1 MSPLELLILPDLET
15 PETVPDVAIVP
26 ANACLSCP
34 QNPYATGSGH
44 SSHPPEAGSPPV
56 WWSWTQKQ
64 ARETNR
70 ALLEKITSL
79 EAENRALKQQIF
91 GRKSEQGKGR
101 GFDPGLSPKEA
112 GPPRSKGH
120 QPGRKSPGRTIHST
134 LPAVVET
141 HDLPSD
147 RKCCPGC
154 FRPFASYGS
163 PETSEILEVE
173 VRPHRRVI
181 RRPRYRKTCS
191 CPGTRSPVLAPPAP
205 RLVPRGKLGISVWVW
220 VLVDKFAF
228 HRPTARLLK
237 DLRLLGLPLSQ
248 GTVTD
253 GLRRLAPFFE
263 PLYQAVVAKS
273 RTASFS
279 QADETRYLVF
289 EASEGKANNKW
300 WLWILL
306 TADAIVYVVD
316 PTRSATV
323 PLAHFS
329 GRSGILV
336 VDRYSSYKAMARKN
350 VGMVLAFCWAH
361 VRRDFIVAL
370 TKRPERKAWAGFW
383 LDSIGTLYRLAE
395 DPEVRVANHGPIRDH
410 LAFMRSRA
418 EKERDDLTL
427 PAECRKPATS
437 LLAHWDGLTVFLDH
451 PEVPLDNNASE
462 RGLRGPVVGR
472 KNFWGFGKKWSAE
485 LSVFLY
491 TLFATWSLSGLNLRT
506 VLSDYLSVCAPL
518 GKAPEDLRPW
528 LPWEM
533 SPGRKEVLSR
543 SSSSPEREESG

>member
-1 MSPLELLILPDLET
+1 MSPLELLTLPEIET
-15 PETVPDVAIVP
+15 PETVPEVAIVP
-26 ANACLSCP
+26 TNPCLSCP
-34 QNPYATGSGH
+34 HNPYATGRGH
-44 SSHPPEAGSPPV
+44 TSHPPEAGSPPG
-56 WWSWTQKQ
+56 WWKWTQKQ

-70 ALLEKITSL
+70 ALLEKVSSL
-79 EAENRALKQQIF
+79 EAEVRALKQQLY
-91 GRKSEQGKGR
+91 GRKSEQGKSGAV
-101 GFDPGLSPKEA
+101 GPGLSPKEA
-112 GPPRSKGH
+112 GPPRSKG
-120 QPGRKSPGRTIHST
+120 QQSGRRSSGRTIHQT

-141 HDLPSD
+141 HDLPPD
-147 RKCCPGC
+147 QKCCPGC
-154 FRPFASYGS
+154 RKPFATYGS
-163 PETSEILEVE
+163 PETSEILEVD
-173 VRPHRRVI
+173 VRAHRRIV

-191 CPGTRSPVLAPPAP
+191 CPDTRSPVLSLPAP

-253 GLRRLAPFFE
+253 GLRRLTPFFE
-263 PLYQAVVAKS
+263 PLYRAIVEKS

-289 EASEGKANNKW
+289 EASRGKANNKW

-306 TADAIVYVVD
+306 TVDAIVYVVD
-316 PTRSATV
+316 PTRSAQV
-323 PLAHFS
+323 PLEHFS
-329 GRSGILV
+329 GRSGVLV
-336 VDRYSSYKAMARKN
+336 VDRYSAYKAMARKN
-350 VGMVLAFCWAH
+350 AGMILAFCWAH
-361 VRRDFIVAL
+361 VRRDFIAAL
-370 TKRPERKAWAGFW
+370 TKRPDRKAWADFW
-383 LDSIGTLYRLAE
+383 LESIGTLYRLAE
-395 DPEVRVANHGPIRDH
+395 DPEDRVANRGELLDH
-410 LAFMRSRA
+410 LALLRARA
-418 EKERDDLTL
+418 EQERDDETL
-427 PAECRKPATS
+427 PAECRKPTTS
-437 LLAHWDGLTVFLDH
+437 LLAHWDGLTVFVDH

-491 TLFATWSLSGLNLRT
+491 TLFATWSLHGLNLRT
-506 VLSDYLSVCAPL
+506 VLSDYLAVCARV

-533 SPGRKEVLSR
+533 SEDRKDRLSR
-543 SSSSPEREESG
+543 PAPAPEPRDSG